1 MRLRLV
7 ACGGKTYTSINTVD
21 KVDVFLAKWKT
32 VNITVE
38 CSVYPNVFITV
49 NRKGVKNR
57 T

>member
-7 ACGGKTYTSINTVD
+7 AFGGKTYTSINTVD